1 MSLTP
6 KELAELKQS
15 QQVSARNEQIAA
27 NNRRAHEMLVRI
39 QAQLD
44 AGTVTVINTRVR
56 GVQ

>member
-1 MSLTP
+1 MSLNP

-44 AGTVTVINTRVR
+44 AASVSTVTTRVR